1 MTNKHDIQVR
11 KGDDLLPFNIRA
23 EDVDPYTGETT
34 PTDMTGYSVH
44 FDIFLGEYNT
54 QGSAVI
60 DDGHITAS
68 IDHAITELFPVGV
81 GVYRIRVVSPVVW
94 TVLEGTMTVTEFDG
108 DQ

>member
-1 MTNKHDIQVR
+1 MAEKYNLTVR

-23 EDVDPYTGETT
+23 EDIDPYTGETS
-34 PTDMTGYSVH
+34 PVDMTGYSVH
-44 FDIFLGEYNT
+44 FDIVIGEFNT
-54 QGSAVI
+54 QGEAVI

-68 IDHAITELFPVGV
+68 IDHTITEVFPVGR

-94 TVLEGTMTVTEFDG
+94 TVIEGTITVTEFDG